1 MDRAP
6 ILGLFVVLGLAAC
19 SSPEAVSDN
28 SVCPPPK
35 VYSCAAER
43 ELAVETQNAP
53 MARTFL
59 QDYTRERHVLA
70 ACRNEAPPIC
80 TP

>member
-1 MDRAP
+1 MMRF
-6 ILGLFVVLGLAAC
+6 GFVVPIVAGLLVGCA
-19 SSPEAVSDN
+19 PEAVSDN

-43 ELAVETQNAP
+43 QLAVETQNAP
-53 MARTFL
+53 MAKIFL